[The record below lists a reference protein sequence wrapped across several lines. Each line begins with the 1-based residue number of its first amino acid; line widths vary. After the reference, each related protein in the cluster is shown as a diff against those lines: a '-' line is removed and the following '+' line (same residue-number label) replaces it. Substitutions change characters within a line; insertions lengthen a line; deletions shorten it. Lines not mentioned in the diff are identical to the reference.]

1 MVPYFTNWGTFPS
14 HRRQRFR
21 PRDPQAYEVEDS
33 AFGMIRMKDGS
44 TIHLEASW
52 ALNVRESKE
61 ASTTLCGTPAGAEI
75 NSGMSFKE
83 DELIINR
90 GRNGILM
97 DERMAGGGNVAYF
110 EGGTGD
116 PGYAGGPA
124 MAAGYPE
131 WHTAAG
137 ASRAGIYCNTDP
149 GGHLSFRR
157 NRSRGP
163 AERLGGGQMKLGF
176 ITSILDQYG
185 YEQMIDTAAE
195 MGFSCVEVACWPDGK
210 AERRYAGVCH
220 INVDRVLAD
229 DAYAAHLLSYSAEK
243 NITIS
248 SLAFYPNTMDS
259 DLEKR
264 AANIAHL
271 KNVIRASAKLKINM
285 VSTFIGRDQTLPTE
299 DNLELVKQLW
309 PDIIRLAETLNVRIA
324 IENCPML
331 FGREQWPGGQN
342 LMCTPQL
349 WRAVFDVLPSKYLGL
364 NYDPSHFV
372 WQMMDYISPLYEFRD
387 RIFHVHFK
395 DIKLYP
401 EHLAQAGVLAYP
413 LEYMQ
418 PKIPGLGDV
427 DWGRFV
433 SALTDIGYDGYAC
446 LEIEDRAFEGTPER
460 VRASLRLSKRYIEQF
475 VI

>member
-1 MVPYFTNWGTFPS
+1 
-14 HRRQRFR
+14 
-21 PRDPQAYEVEDS
+21 
-33 AFGMIRMKDGS
+33 
-44 TIHLEASW
+44 
-52 ALNVRESKE
+52 
-61 ASTTLCGTPAGAEI
+61 
-75 NSGMSFKE
+75 
-83 DELIINR
+83 
-90 GRNGILM
+90 
-97 DERMAGGGNVAYF
+97 
-110 EGGTGD
+110 
-116 PGYAGGPA
+116 
-124 MAAGYPE
+124 
-131 WHTAAG
+131 
-137 ASRAGIYCNTDP
+137 
-149 GGHLSFRR
+149 
-157 NRSRGP
+157 
-163 AERLGGGQMKLGF
+163 MKLGF

-229 DAYAAHLLSYSAEK
+229 DAYAAHLLSYRAEK

-299 DNLELVKQLW
+299 DNLELVKLVW
-309 PDIIRLAETLNVRIA
+309 PDFIGLAESLYVRIA
-324 IENCPML
+324 IDNCPML

-349 WRAVFDVLPSKYLGL
+349 WRAVYDVLPSKYLGL

-401 EHLAQAGVLAYP
+401 ERLAQAGVLAYP

-427 DWGRFV
+427 DGGRFV

>member
-1 MVPYFTNWGTFPS
+1 
-14 HRRQRFR
+14 
-21 PRDPQAYEVEDS
+21 
-33 AFGMIRMKDGS
+33 
-44 TIHLEASW
+44 
-52 ALNVRESKE
+52 
-61 ASTTLCGTPAGAEI
+61 
-75 NSGMSFKE
+75 
-83 DELIINR
+83 
-90 GRNGILM
+90 
-97 DERMAGGGNVAYF
+97 
-110 EGGTGD
+110 
-116 PGYAGGPA
+116 
-124 MAAGYPE
+124 
-131 WHTAAG
+131 
-137 ASRAGIYCNTDP
+137 
-149 GGHLSFRR
+149 
-157 NRSRGP
+157 
-163 AERLGGGQMKLGF
+163 MKLGF

-331 FGREQWPGGQN
+331 FGREQWPGRQN